1 VFGNDLGRQGDQCT
15 EPSCYQAKMAPHV
28 AKSIEAKPELV
39 QISTAYGQQKNGSV
53 VLPRNTTRQRVIS
66 AVVAAVPVR
75 LLKGAGHEPFE

>member
-1 VFGNDLGRQGDQCT
+1 
-15 EPSCYQAKMAPHV
+15 MAAHV

-53 VLPRNTTRQRVIS
+53 VLPHNTTGLRVLS
-66 AVVAAVPVR
+66 AVAAAVPVR